1 MTQVEQIKE
10 LVAKNSGTTVAL
22 AKEIWGYAE
31 LSYEE
36 FKSSAALI
44 AALREQGFE
53 IEEGIAG
60 MPTAFKASYKC
71 GSGKPVIGLL
81 AEYDALS
88 GLSQKAACPRQEAI
102 EPGGSGHGCGHN
114 LIGAGCC
121 YAAAVAL
128 KEYFTAHSI
137 DGTVAFF
144 GCPAEEGAGSKQFI
158 ARAGYFDDVDFA
170 YTWHPATVNEVGS
183 KGSVAI
189 MGANFIFDGV
199 AAHAG
204 GAPHLGRSALDAVE
218 LMNVGA
224 NYLREHM
231 IDAARI
237 HYAYS
242 DPGGTAPN
250 VVQSHAVI
258 KYEVRAP
265 KVNQVQELFT
275 RLVDVAKG
283 AALMTGTKMQYEIT
297 MAFSD
302 YVPNRTLGVLM
313 DECMDELGAPEWTEE
328 EYALARDFLRTY
340 NRSTMLGIRESLEE
354 YFTPDE
360 LDKALEKPLD
370 SVIHPFNPLET
381 GYSSG
386 STDVG
391 DVGYATPT
399 VMINVATACL
409 GNVGHSWQNTA
420 FSCSEIGMKGMLR
433 AAEMLCLGALR
444 TLEQPELID
453 KAKEELRRKNGG
465 AYSCPLPDYVT
476 PPIGKY

>member
-1 MTQVEQIKE
+1 MIQTVKD
-10 LVAKNSGTTVAL
+10 LVASQADAAVAL
-22 AKEIWGYAE
+22 AKEIWNYAE

-36 FKSSAALI
+36 VRSAA
-44 AALREQGFE
+44 ALMEALKKEGFA

-60 MPTAFKASYKC
+60 IPTAFTATFQN
-71 GSGKPVIGLL
+71 GSGKPVVGFL
-81 AEYDALS
+81 AEYDALA
-88 GLSQKAACPRQEAI
+88 GLSQKAGCPVQEAI
-102 EPGGSGHGCGHN
+102 EPGGAGHGCGHN
-114 LIGAGCC
+114 LLGAGC

-128 KEYFTAHSI
+128 KDYLVKENK
-137 DGTVAFF
+137 DGTVIFF

-158 ARAGYFDDVDFA
+158 ARAGYFDNVDFA
-170 YTWHPATVNEVGS
+170 YTWHPETINEVGS

-189 MGANFIFDGV
+189 MGANFTFTGV

-204 GAPHLGRSALDAVE
+204 AEPHLGRSALDAVE
-218 LMNVGA
+218 LMNVGC

-242 DPGGTAPN
+242 DAGGSAPN
-250 VVQSHAVI
+250 VVQSCAVI

-265 KVNQVQELFT
+265 KVSQVQELFT
-275 RLVDVAKG
+275 RVVDVAKG

-302 YVPNRTLGVLM
+302 YTANRTLGAVV
-313 DECMDELGAPEWTEE
+313 DQCFRELGAPDWTEE
-328 EYALARDFLRTY
+328 DYDLAAGFLRTY
-340 NRSTMLGIRESLEE
+340 PRSTMAGIREKLGT
-354 YFTPDE
+354 YFAPEE

-370 SVIHPFNPLET
+370 SMVHPFNPKET
-381 GYSSG
+381 GYNSG

-399 VMINVATACL
+399 VMFHVATACL

-420 FSCSEIGMKGMLR
+420 FACSGIGMKGMLR
-433 AAEMLCLGALR
+433 AAEVMTLSAIR
-444 TLEQPELID
+444 TMAQPELIR
-453 KAKEELRRKNGG
+453 KAKEELIRKNGG
-465 AYSCPLPDYVT
+465 KYRCPLPDYVA
-476 PPIGKY
+476 PPIGRY

>member
-1 MTQVEQIKE
+1 MTQLEQIKA
-10 LVAKNSGTTVAL
+10 LVAKNADTTERLAREIWEYAEISYQEVKSAAAL
-22 AKEIWGYAE
+22 AKALAAE
-31 LSYEE
+31 
-36 FKSSAALI
+36 
-44 AALREQGFE
+44 GFT
-53 IEEGIAG
+53 IEENIAG
-60 MPTAFKASYKC
+60 IPTAFTATFQN

-81 AEYDALS
+81 AEYDALA
-88 GLSQKAACPRQEAI
+88 GLSQKAGCPVC
-102 EPGGSGHGCGHN
+102 EPVESGGSGHGCGHN
-114 LIGAGCC
+114 LIGAGCFS
-121 YAAAVAL
+121 AAVAL
-128 KEYFTAHSI
+128 KDYLLAENK
-137 DGTVAFF
+137 DGTVIFF

-158 ARAGYFDDVDFA
+158 ARAGCFDNVDFA
-170 YTWHPATVNEVGS
+170 YTWHPDTINQVGS

-189 MGANFIFDGV
+189 MGANFTFDGV

-204 GAPHLGRSALDAVE
+204 GEPHLGRSALDAVE
-218 LMNVGA
+218 LMNVGT

-265 KVNQVQELFT
+265 KIGQAQELFT
-275 RLVDVAKG
+275 RVVDVAKG
-283 AALMTGTKMQYEIT
+283 AALMTGTKMKYEVT

-302 YVPNRTLGVLM
+302 YVPSKTLGVVV
-313 DECMDELGAPEWTEE
+313 DECMRELGAPEWTEAD
-328 EYALARDFLRTY
+328 YDLAEQFLRTY
-340 NRSTMLGIRESLEE
+340 PRSTMVGIREKLEA
-354 YFTPDE
+354 YFEPEDLE
-360 LDKALEKPLD
+360 AALKKPLH
-370 SVIHPFNPLET
+370 SEIYPFNPKET

-399 VMINVATACL
+399 VMLSMATACL

-420 FSCSEIGMKGMLR
+420 FACSDIGMKGMLR
-433 AAEMLCLGALR
+433 AAEAMVLASIR
-444 TLEQPELID
+444 TMEQPELIE
-453 KAKEELRRKNGG
+453 KAKAELLKKNGG
-465 AYSCPLPDYVT
+465 KYLCPLPEYVV